1 LLDRSILD
9 CAAREY
15 QHNRSHCERA
25 HQPTAIHYGNT
36 NDSHRLG
43 CKPPHE
49 HAEATILS
57 TFERILYELANLQQ
71 ELDGTFSGVI
81 MGRVQS
87 KRRKVLIVEDDPE
100 VRLLTK
106 MVLEES
112 ELDVIECESG
122 EAALATML
130 LQGQNVSM
138 IFTDIH
144 LSGEMDGID
153 LAHEVK
159 IRWPHL
165 VVILTSGNAGE
176 HLKQMPPGVDYI
188 PKPWQPLDVL
198 IAAER
203 ARLST
208 GGR

>member
-1 LLDRSILD
+1 MNWQTCGKSLRV
-9 CAAREY
+9 
-15 QHNRSHCERA
+15 
-25 HQPTAIHYGNT
+25 
-36 NDSHRLG
+36 
-43 CKPPHE
+43 
-49 HAEATILS
+49 
-57 TFERILYELANLQQ
+57 TFQ
-71 ELDGTFSGVI
+71 GVI

-106 MVLEES
+106 IVLEES
-112 ELDVIECESG
+112 ELEVIECESA

-130 LQGQNVSM
+130 LRGHDVAM
-138 IFTDIH
+138 VFADIH

-153 LAHEVK
+153 LAREVK

-165 VVILTSGNAGE
+165 VVILTSGNARE
-176 HLKQMPPGVDYI
+176 HLKQMPPGVDYM
-188 PKPWQPLDVL
+188 PKPWQPVDVL

-203 ARLST
+203 ARLSP

>member
-1 LLDRSILD
+1 
-9 CAAREY
+9 
-15 QHNRSHCERA
+15 
-25 HQPTAIHYGNT
+25 
-36 NDSHRLG
+36 
-43 CKPPHE
+43 
-49 HAEATILS
+49 
-57 TFERILYELANLQQ
+57 LANLRQ
-71 ELDGTFSGVI
+71 ELDGNFSGVI

-106 MVLEES
+106 ILLEES
-112 ELDVIECESG
+112 ELEVIECESA
-122 EAALATML
+122 EAALATMPL
-130 LQGQNVSM
+130 RGQDVAM
-138 IFTDIH
+138 IFADIH

-153 LAHEVK
+153 LAREVK

-176 HLKQMPPGVDYI
+176 HLKQMPPGVDYM

-198 IAAER
+198 VAAER
-203 ARLST
+203 ARSSA

>member
-1 LLDRSILD
+1 MSCQTCGKSLMVTV
-9 CAAREY
+9 
-15 QHNRSHCERA
+15 Q
-25 HQPTAIHYGNT
+25 
-36 NDSHRLG
+36 
-43 CKPPHE
+43 
-49 HAEATILS
+49 
-57 TFERILYELANLQQ
+57 
-71 ELDGTFSGVI
+71 GVI
-81 MGRVQS
+81 MGQVQS

-106 MVLEES
+106 IVLEES
-112 ELDVIECESG
+112 ELEVIECESA

-130 LQGQNVSM
+130 LRGQDMAMV
-138 IFTDIH
+138 FADIH

-153 LAHEVK
+153 LAREVK

-165 VVILTSGNAGE
+165 VIILTSGNAGE
-176 HLKQMPPGVDYI
+176 HLKQMPPGVDYM